1 MKRDIFSYK
10 IFVSIGLFVWFLL
23 PKAESFGFPAGSN
36 GWHLNS
42 SLQARVNADLV
53 CKVKVLSIR
62 QVRIVQG
69 NLLPGEPNLLE
80 MIATSKVL
88 SVVKGECPDVINIK
102 FRRPTN
108 EHLRLG
114 LSLGELYTDLSENEV
129 CLVFLKASGSD
140 YRLNRIQSKARVQ
153 PEVVDYNLDETPDL
167 KLLVEF
173 IAGCDSED
181 ELVRLQ
187 AVEELGYLGDAMIN
201 KISSSPY
208 RDSNEALQRCL
219 KMNSGLSKAR
229 EEIKGMRSYQDVV
242 IRSIAFVSSFQLDD
256 SPGVEGPLELLRME
270 SSDFGPDDSLKKYG
284 IRDFSISSLQL
295 RLLETMD
302 SATRRILV
310 DLKDGSVVRR
320 EEGSPYPFRGVRGF
334 DYADFYRQALDC
346 ESVKGSEQMRTAIA
360 NVIWIRY
367 ERASVPEMMRLLD
380 DPSMHIRSTA
390 VSALRK
396 CVNSDYSNSWEP
408 RHFYDPDAAREYMNS
423 GIEKKLEDRQK
434 DYQDNE
440 QEYILYWKKW
450 WQEHKNEFEVQ
461 ELVSNGTD

>member
-10 IFVSIGLFVWFLL
+10 IFVSIYLFVWLL
-23 PKAESFGFPAGSN
+23 FSGVESFGYTTGSN

-42 SLQARVNADLV
+42 PFQAEANADLV
-53 CKVKVLSIR
+53 CKVRVLSIR
-62 QVRIVQG
+62 QEKVVKG
-69 NLLPGEPNLLE
+69 NLYPGQRDLLC

-88 SVVKGECPDVINIK
+88 SVVKGECPDVIHIEFQRLKSNNPMIG
-102 FRRPTN
+102 
-108 EHLRLG
+108 HLPG
-114 LSLGELYTDLSENEV
+114 QLYTELSENEV
-129 CLVFLKASGSD
+129 CLVFLKESGHD
-140 YRLNRIQSKARVQ
+140 FKLNRIYSKARVP
-153 PEVVDYNLDETPDL
+153 PEIVDYNLGETPDL
-167 KLLVEF
+167 KLLAEF

-229 EEIKGMRSYQDVV
+229 EEIMGMHSCQDVV
-242 IRSIAFVSSFQLDD
+242 MRSIAFVSSFQLDD
-256 SPGVEGPLELLRME
+256 SPCVEGLLELLRMK

-302 SATRRILV
+302 LTTRRVLV

-320 EEGSPYPFRGVRGF
+320 EEGNPFRGVRGF

-346 ESVKGSEQMRTAIA
+346 KTVKGSEQMRTAIA

-367 ERASVPEMMRLLD
+367 ERASVPEMIRLLD

-396 CVNSDYSNSWEP
+396 CINSDRSNSWEP
-408 RHFYDPDAAREYMNS
+408 RHFYDPNAVREYMSS

-434 DYQDNE
+434 DYRDNE
-440 QEYILYWKKW
+440 QEYIRYWKKW
-450 WQEHKNEFEVQ
+450 WQEHKTEFKI
-461 ELVSNGTD
+461 